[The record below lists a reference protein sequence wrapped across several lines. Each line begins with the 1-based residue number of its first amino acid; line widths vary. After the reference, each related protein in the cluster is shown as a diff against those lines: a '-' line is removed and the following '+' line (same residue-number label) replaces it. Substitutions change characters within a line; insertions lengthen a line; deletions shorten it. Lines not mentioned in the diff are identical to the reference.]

1 MIYNCP
7 VSVLEIEREITE
19 YRTVYT
25 RYVQYITKYTITT
38 TTTRTITRYI
48 VRVHPQCTLENA
60 TVVER
65 EGTVWATHLVEA
77 GTNVNY
83 EMQLLFDNTESVY
96 YIYVQW
102 GSTNGTLEGPY
113 KTVEAAEVVYKE
125 TFADKIGIE
134 WSERNN
140 PAALGESWSVEE
152 IAYETVS
159 EEREE
164 SAGGELVEKEVG
176 TSTEITTST
185 HHSLV
190 DAICPIANQ
199 VQVYKD
205 SENYHTILTKK
216 STGVNY
222 IYQMLYNYETKTYY
236 VYLRW
241 GEDDYKLD
249 GPFKTIEEAKSIYT
263 TKYRETFGIS
273 WEERTIVTNSK
284 YIERMIQN

>member
-1 MIYNCP
+1 M
-7 VSVLEIEREITE
+7 
-19 YRTVYT
+19 YT
-25 RYVQYITKYTITT
+25 RYVKYITKYTITT

-77 GTNVNY
+77 GTNVTY
-83 EMQLLFDNTESVY
+83 EMQLLLDNTESVY

-102 GSTNGTLEGPY
+102 GSTNGSLEGPY
-113 KTVEAAEVVYKE
+113 KTVEAAEIAYKE
-125 TFADKIGIE
+125 TFADKVGID

-152 IAYETVS
+152 IAYETVA
-159 EEREE
+159 EDREE
-164 SAGGELVEKEVG
+164 SAGGEVVEKAIG
-176 TSTEITTST
+176 SSKTTTTST

-190 DAICPIANQ
+190 DAVCPIADQ

-205 SENYHTILTKK
+205 SENYHTILTQR
-216 STGVNY
+216 STGVTY
-222 IYQMLYNYETKTYY
+222 VYQMLYNYVTKTYF

-241 GEDDYKLD
+241 GEIDYKLD
-249 GPFKTIEEAKSIYT
+249 GPFDTIEQAKSVFT
-263 TKYRETFGIS
+263 TKYNETFGIS
-273 WEERTIVTNSK
+273 WEERAIVINSK
-284 YIERMIQN
+284 QADRMIQTIHGY